1 MQNNNGL
8 NFDFDTPLEQAAKP
22 SVDRTPSVDK
32 VRVSSV
38 EIESV
43 TEQIAHRGKD
53 RGAAR
58 ASTALTADEVKGTVS
73 REEEPAPAAEK
84 APIDDGYSDAAH
96 LIFEN
101 MRRKLAQTAA
111 AEAEKPKLTFSGEPA
126 KIEAEVP
133 ADESFDIQAL
143 IDSADREE
151 QLAFDAITPEFAAQ
165 NDGKRVLRP
174 IMAGEEEELDAD
186 DAFVASVSA
195 AVGRAD
201 EQADMPTERELAVQ
215 RLVDEGS
222 ELVDEVVQ
230 GYHIGGEQL
239 EQAYSA
245 AASGLERV
253 ADELAEIEN
262 VDFAAVAVDAI
273 SAEVEKLGFEPKQ
286 EQAEFDFDAV
296 TAAAEDAVDQSATV
310 MFDAPS
316 DEKADE
322 QDGATTVFTAIDGE
336 QWEADDDQYDDYYDD
351 YDDEQDDEF
360 DTVDDYYEV
369 SREFTSRKRALFART
384 TLTAV
389 ICAALFGLV
398 AATPVLNV
406 GANVFYITVAVLMGL
421 ALVIN
426 YNTTFAFFSMFKLSF
441 SADTAPAA
449 AGVAALAQAIVFAC
463 VGAPAGMSTASVFAA
478 AACLALL
485 FDNMGKFSLVRRLLC
500 NLDLISNDEI
510 KAAAVLIDEPRSS
523 TIINDRDFGDALICG
538 RRNVIDLKGYVAHSF
553 SMDMYERLSGRIF
566 AAVFVLALIIA
577 CIFGI
582 RYNEPLNCLTGL
594 CAALCIGSPLS
605 ALFSNHH
612 ALSRT
617 CAKLRERQTVL
628 TGFDAVEQISECN
641 ALMLSDHELFHDE
654 YVTLHDI
661 KGFGDMAL
669 DQAILDAAAILIHR
683 QSPLAGLF
691 YGMIGGKT
699 ALLPPVDSVV
709 YEEKLGLT
717 GWTGGRKIIVGNR
730 MIMEAHGVAV
740 PPIEVDRKIL
750 QKGYRPVY
758 VATEGKLSALFV
770 IGYNADEE
778 LVDSIH
784 AAVNAGMTIV
794 VRTNDC
800 NIDESTVADA
810 YGIYRDSVK
819 IMTAD
824 SAGEYDD
831 CTAGCDSEQA
841 LMAGKTAD
849 GFVRGVVGAYRLQSN
864 ITLSTV
870 VQLVLMFAG
879 LCAAAVLAVMGNA
892 GLVNVYSVSI
902 FGAICGLL
910 SHAVHLFRKTI

>member
-1 MQNNNGL
+1 MNNNGL
-8 NFDFDTPLEQAAKP
+8 NFDFDTPLEQQKP
-22 SVDRTPSVDK
+22 AVDRSAPTDK

-38 EIESV
+38 EIDSV
-43 TEQIAHRGKD
+43 TEQIAHRGKEK
-53 RGAAR
+53 AV
-58 ASTALTADEVKGTVS
+58 SPSALTADEVMGVS
-73 REEEPAPAAEK
+73 RPEAKVEAAPEL
-84 APIDDGYSDAAH
+84 DNGYSDAAH

-101 MRRKLAQTAA
+101 MRRKLAETAA
-111 AEAEKPKLTFSGEPA
+111 EEPKKAQPLTCNGDSVKPEQPR
-126 KIEAEVP
+126 E
-133 ADESFDIQAL
+133 DDFDIQAL

-151 QLAFDAITPEFAAQ
+151 QLAFDAIKPDFAPQ
-165 NDGKRVLRP
+165 SEGKRVLKP
-174 IMAGEEEELDAD
+174 ILAGEEEELDAD

-195 AVGRAD
+195 AVGRAVAPQD
-201 EQADMPTERELAVQ
+201 DMPTERELAVQ
-215 RLVDEGS
+215 RLVDDHS

-230 GYHIGGEQL
+230 GYHIDGEQL

-245 AASGLERV
+245 AANGLERV
-253 ADELAEIEN
+253 ADELADLEN
-262 VDFAAVAVDAI
+262 VDFAAAAADAI

-286 EQAEFDFDAV
+286 EQTEFDLDAV
-296 TAAAEDAVDQSATV
+296 MAAAEGAVDDSATV
-310 MFDAPS
+310 MFDAPA
-316 DEKADE
+316 EADE
-322 QDGATTVFTAIDGE
+322 PADGATAVFTAIDE
-336 QWEADDDQYDDYYDD
+336 QWDDEDDLYDDYDD
-351 YDDEQDDEF
+351 YDDEDDEF
-360 DTVDDYYEV
+360 DTVDDYYDV
-369 SREFTSRKRALFART
+369 SREFTGRKRALFART
-384 TLTAV
+384 VVTAV

-406 GANVFYITVAVLMGL
+406 GATVFYITVAVLMGI
-421 ALVIN
+421 ALIIN
-426 YNTTFAFFSMFKLSF
+426 YNTALAFFSMFKLSI

-463 VGAPAGMSTASVFAA
+463 VGAPAGMTTASVFAA
-478 AACLALL
+478 AATLALL
-485 FDNMGKFSLVRRLLC
+485 FDNMGKLSLVRRLLG

-510 KAAAVLIDEPRSS
+510 KAAAVLIGEPRSS

-553 SMDMYERLSGRIF
+553 SMDLYERLSGRIF

-582 RYNEPLNCLTGL
+582 RYNEPLNCLNGL
-594 CAALCIGSPLS
+594 CAALCIGSPLG
-605 ALFSNHH
+605 ALYSNHR
-612 ALSRT
+612 ALSKA

-641 ALMLSDHELFHDE
+641 ALMLSDSELFHDE

-669 DQAILDAAAILIHR
+669 DQAILDAAAIVIHR
-683 QSPLAGLF
+683 GSPLSGLF

-709 YEEKLGLT
+709 YEEKMGLT

-730 MIMEAHGVAV
+730 MVMEAHGVAV

-778 LVDSIH
+778 LIDSIH

-800 NIDESTVADA
+800 NIDEATVADA
-810 YGIYRDSVK
+810 YGIYRESVK

-849 GFVRGVVGAYRLQSN
+849 GFVRGVVGAYRLQN
-864 ITLSTV
+864 NLTLSTV
-870 VQLVLMFAG
+870 IGLVLMFVG
-879 LCAAAVLAVMGNA
+879 MCAAAVLAVLGNA
-892 GLVNVYSVSI
+892 ALVNVYTVSI
-902 FGAICGLL
+902 FSAICGIL
-910 SHAVHLFRKTI
+910 SHAVHLFRKTV